1 VATLGDRLDA
11 WIEEAKARVADA
23 ELEPR
28 IEEGGR
34 ITRVGDGVV
43 WVAGLP
49 SARLDEIVVF
59 EDGTRAL
66 AVDLERDE
74 IGCILLDP
82 GKDLASGTRAL
93 GTGAVVHVPIGD
105 SLLGRIVDP
114 LGRPLDG
121 GPPIEAKGLAPI
133 DAPAPSVVDRRP
145 VAESLHTGLTAL
157 DAMLPIGRGQ
167 RELILGDR
175 ATGKTALATD
185 AIIAQRDSDVICVYA
200 AIGQKSS
207 AFGVVVD
214 AVKRSGRFDRCI
226 FVYAAPDSV
235 PGLQWLAP
243 YAACTMAEHWSSR
256 GGHALLVLDDLTK
269 HAKIHREVS
278 LLLRRPPGREAY
290 PGDIFYTHSRLLERA
305 SKLDAARGGGSL
317 TALPIAETQAG
328 DLAAYIPTN
337 LISITD
343 GQIYLEPRLFN
354 EGVRPAI
361 DIGRSVSRVGAKSQ
375 TGAMRAVSSML
386 RLEYAQFLEL
396 EVFARFGGE
405 LDERARRTLER
416 GLRIREVLVQP
427 NERPLSLA
435 HEVALL
441 LALSGGILDALPR
454 ERVATFRERL
464 PRWLGDRTPALRALL
479 DRGDEPSVEERATLL
494 ESLGELARTV
504 GAAP

>member
-1 VATLGDRLDA
+1 MDRLGDRLEA
-11 WIEEAKARVADA
+11 WVGRAEARLANAR
-23 ELEPR
+23 LEPR
-28 IEEGGR
+28 IDEGGR

-43 WVAGLP
+43 WVSGLP

-59 EDGTRAL
+59 DEGSRAL

-74 IGCILLDP
+74 VGCILLDP
-82 GKDLASGTRAL
+82 GEELGGGTRAR
-93 GTGAVVHVPIGD
+93 GTGSVIHVPTGE

-121 GPPIEAKGLAPI
+121 GPPIDAKSLAPI
-133 DAPAPSVVDRRP
+133 DRPAPSVVERQP
-145 VAESLHTGLTAL
+145 VTESLHTGVTAL
-157 DAMLPIGRGQ
+157 DALLPIGRGQ

-175 ATGKTALATD
+175 ATGKTTLATD
-185 AIIAQRDSDVICVYA
+185 AILAQRDTDVICVYV

-214 AVKRSGRFDRCI
+214 AVRRRGRFDRCL
-226 FVYAAPDSV
+226 FVYAAPDAV

-243 YAACTMAEHWSSR
+243 YAACTMAEHWSAR

-290 PGDIFYTHSRLLERA
+290 PGDVFYTHSRLLERA
-305 SKLDAARGGGSL
+305 AKLDAERGGGSL

-328 DLAAYIPTN
+328 DLSAYVPTN

-343 GQIYLEPRLFN
+343 GQIYLEPRIFN

-361 DIGRSVSRVGAKSQ
+361 DVGRSVSRVGAKSQ
-375 TGAMRAVSSML
+375 RPAMRAVSGSL
-386 RLEYAQFLEL
+386 RLAYAQFLEL
-396 EVFARFGGE
+396 EVFSRFGGE

-427 NERPLSLA
+427 NEQPLSLA

-441 LALSGGILDALPR
+441 LALSEGVLDPLPR

-464 PRWLGDRTPALRALL
+464 PRWLEENAPAPWAVLG
-479 DRGDEPSVEERATLL
+479 RGDAPSAAERATLL
-494 ESLGELARTV
+494 ASLRALAGNV
-504 GAAP
+504 KGAS